1 MFTQNIIKKPFVVD
15 ITDEGHLIL
24 YDMTHFYCVIFS
36 IYHTMVVNV
45 ESSSRISYISYLKK
59 NEHMI
64 LCKCTK
70 NSRISIPQLRAA
82 IFIMISLFYIDLV
95 SFYTLK

>member
-24 YDMTHFYCVIFS
+24 YDMTHFYGIIFS
-36 IYHTMVVNV
+36 IYRTMVVNV
-45 ESSSRISYISYLKK
+45 ESSSRISYLKK

-82 IFIMISLFYIDLV
+82 IFTMISLFYIDLV
-95 SFYTLK
+95 SF

>member
-24 YDMTHFYCVIFS
+24 YDMTYFYGIIFS
-36 IYHTMVVNV
+36 IYRTMVVNV
-45 ESSSRISYISYLKK
+45 ESSSRISYLKK

-82 IFIMISLFYIDLV
+82 IFTMISLFYIDLV